1 MKLYRVHA
9 QGYGGGGASVNP
21 FESTDKKE
29 IIEHIEGLLET
40 DHAVQ
45 LYEIDDNGNRKKIE
59 FEHYS
64 SVTVIF

>member
-1 MKLYRVHA
+1 MNLYRVHA
-9 QGYGGGGASVNP
+9 QGYGGGGPSVTP
-21 FESTDKKE
+21 YESSDKNK
-29 IIEHIEGLLET
+29 IKRHIEDLLES

-64 SVTVIF
+64 SVTVVF